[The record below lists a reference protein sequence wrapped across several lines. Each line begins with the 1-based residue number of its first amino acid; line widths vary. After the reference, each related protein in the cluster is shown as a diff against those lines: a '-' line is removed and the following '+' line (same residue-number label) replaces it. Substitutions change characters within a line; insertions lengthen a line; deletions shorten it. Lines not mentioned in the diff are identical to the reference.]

1 MDRGRRRRGRH
12 GDFLVGSDMSL
23 KTPLGRVLGLGSAKE
38 GTDHWWGQRVSA
50 VAMLILGSWFVY
62 SLVGLESL
70 TYLDV
75 IRFIGVPLNGVLL
88 SLLSITLAYHSYLGV
103 QVVIEDYVH
112 APGTKVVSLLLS
124 RFAHVFVAIAAVY
137 AILVIGIGS

>member
-1 MDRGRRRRGRH
+1 
-12 GDFLVGSDMSL
+12 MSL

-50 VAMLILGSWFVY
+50 VAMIILGSWFVY
-62 SLVGLESL
+62 SLAGLQSL

-112 APGTKVVSLLLS
+112 APAPKVVSLLLS

>member
-1 MDRGRRRRGRH
+1 MDRRQLRSPCDSGL
-12 GDFLVGSDMSL
+12 LVGSDMSL

-50 VAMLILGSWFVY
+50 IAMILLGSWFVY
-62 SLVGLESL
+62 SLMQLESL

-75 IRFIGVPLNGVLL
+75 IRFISVPLNAVLL
-88 SLLSITLAYHSYLGV
+88 SLLSLTLAYHSYLGV